1 MRKLRCAPLAIFGDM
16 STLVNDRKLAQ
27 QFFNE
32 TRAWQSEMNS
42 LVIDLMFFERILD
55 IYGLKLFEPAE
66 KRDLELLKE
75 TLKSFLM
82 HRVEAM
88 KLRLKIHEEYLSKVV
103 EDRILLK
110 DKDLPYKHA
119 DMEKEAKDFR
129 LGGGRLKSDLYKKV
143 EQLKQF

>member
-1 MRKLRCAPLAIFGDM
+1 M
-16 STLVNDRKLAQ
+16 SIQINDRKLAQ

-55 IYGLKLFEPAE
+55 IYGLKLMDPGE

-75 TLKSFLM
+75 TLKSFLE
-82 HRVEAM
+82 HRVEGA
-88 KLRLKIHEEYLSKVV
+88 KIRLKTHEEYLQKVV

-110 DKDLPYKHA
+110 DKDLPYKHR
-119 DMEKEAKDFR
+119 DMEDEFKDFR
-129 LGGGRLKSDLYKKV
+129 LGGGRLKNDLYNKV

>member
-1 MRKLRCAPLAIFGDM
+1 MRKLKCVPLAIFGDM
-16 STLVNDRKLAQ
+16 STQGNDRKIAQ
-27 QFFNE
+27 QFYTE

-55 IYGLKLFEPAE
+55 IYGLKLLDPAE

-75 TLKSFLM
+75 TLKSFLA

-88 KLRLKIHEEYLSKVV
+88 KLRLKTHEEQLQKVV
-103 EDRILLK
+103 EDRVLLK
-110 DKDLPYKHA
+110 DKDLPYKHG
-119 DMEKEAKDFR
+119 DMEKEVKDFR
-129 LGGGRLKSDLYKKV
+129 LGGGRLKSDLYNKV